1 MTMIYSG
8 AMISSGA
15 LARARAPLVRS
26 RARGPLVRSRARA
39 LLAGCLA
46 ALALLVAGAPT
57 AKAQSAPDAFAAAA
71 FVNGKAVTNF
81 DVAQRQKLIG
91 LVGAGADD
99 RETALQ
105 SVIDD
110 RLKRGAAS
118 AAGVQVPPEEIE
130 AALGRFAGSMGVS
143 GPAALESRLRQ
154 AGVSLPV
161 AREFIETELLW
172 SALVRRDFLPG
183 VQVSE
188 QEIDAQIEAMGLDKR
203 VSYSMGE
210 IAVPDQGDPVG
221 KRDEVQQWVEEL
233 RAGADFEAMARARSR
248 SRSAAQGGRIGWVP
262 ASELP
267 GALSAI
273 LSQLPAG
280 GVTDALT
287 AQGAVVILKVFERR
301 EEPREMTPED
311 RERVRAQMLEQRL
324 ARQAEGRL
332 QQLRA
337 RAYVERR

>member
-1 MTMIYSG
+1 MTTIC
-8 AMISSGA
+8 
-15 LARARAPLVRS
+15 S
-26 RARGPLVRSRARA
+26 RAGVRTRA
-39 LLAGCLA
+39 LLAGLVAALSLLA
-46 ALALLVAGAPT
+46 APPPAQ
-57 AKAQSAPDAFAAAA
+57 AQSAPDAFAAAA

-81 DVAQRQKLIG
+81 DIDQRQKLIA
-91 LVGAGADD
+91 LAGAGGGD

-110 RLKRGAAS
+110 RLKRGAAE
-118 AAGVQVPPEEIE
+118 AAGVQAPPEEIE
-130 AALGRFAGSMGVS
+130 AALGRFAATLGVS
-143 GPAALESRLRQ
+143 GPSALEARLRR

-183 VQVSE
+183 VQVTE
-188 QEIDAQIEAMGLDKR
+188 AEVDAQIEAMGLDKR

-210 IAVPDQGDPVG
+210 IAVPDEGRPVE
-221 KRDEVQQWVEEL
+221 KRDEVQQWVQEL

-248 SRSAAQGGRIGWVP
+248 SRTAAQGGRIGWVP
-262 ASELP
+262 ASDLP
-267 GALSAI
+267 GALAAI
-273 LSQLPAG
+273 LAQLPAG

-287 AQGAVVILKVFERR
+287 AQGAIVVLKVFDKR
-301 EEPREMTPED
+301 EEPRELSAED
-311 RERVRAQMLEQRL
+311 RDQVRAQMLEQRL

>member
-1 MTMIYSG
+1 MTS
-8 AMISSGA
+8 ISS
-15 LARARAPLVRS
+15 RAGR
-26 RARGPLVRSRARA
+26 RARA
-39 LLAGCLA
+39 LLAGLA
-46 ALALLVAGAPT
+46 GALALLAAAPQAGAQT
-57 AKAQSAPDAFAAAA
+57 APDAFAAAA
-71 FVNGKAVTNF
+71 FVNGRAVTNF
-81 DVAQRQKLIG
+81 DVDQRQKLIAIA
-91 LVGAGADD
+91 GAGAND

-110 RLKRGAAS
+110 RLKRGAAE
-118 AAGVQVPPEEIE
+118 AAGIQIPPEEIE
-130 AALGRFAGSMGVS
+130 AALGRFAATLGVS
-143 GPAALESRLRQ
+143 GPAALEARLSR

-161 AREFIETELLW
+161 AREFIETELMW

-183 VQVSE
+183 VQVTE
-188 QEIDAQIEAMGLDKR
+188 AEVDAQIEAAGLDKS

-210 IAVPDQGDPVG
+210 IAVPDEGDPVG
-221 KRDEVQQWVEEL
+221 KRDEVQKWVEEL

-248 SRSAAQGGRIGWVP
+248 SRTAAQGGRIGWVP

-273 LSQLPAG
+273 LAQLPVG

-287 AQGAVVILKVFERR
+287 AQGAVVVLKVFDKR
-301 EEPREMTPED
+301 EEPREMSPED